1 MLLFDDCL
9 SVVLFDAEM
18 VTGSRTFCTSGA
30 LYSPRRWWDWCF
42 LMAPGGILAKSFT
55 LTGPRRTILMAPE
68 TFRWSRPRRRFRVIA
83 SSSTSLV
90 IVSSSL
96 HRAVI
101 ERSRASPNK
110 SENHERG
117 IVNPFTI
124 IKVFSMN
131 VCYYVWKILCDR
143 PYFHFIR
150 KCRTSS
156 RVQSRNSRDN
166 LKTPNHLNVEWK
178 SSGNNLKRYKSAYSK
193 LQKQFTN
200 SEYNK
205 ETVIPLHY

>member
-1 MLLFDDCL
+1 
-9 SVVLFDAEM
+9 
-18 VTGSRTFCTSGA
+18 
-30 LYSPRRWWDWCF
+30 
-42 LMAPGGILAKSFT
+42 
-55 LTGPRRTILMAPE
+55 MAPE

-96 HRAVI
+96 HRTVI

-131 VCYYVWKILCDR
+131 VCYYV
-143 PYFHFIR
+143 
-150 KCRTSS
+150 
-156 RVQSRNSRDN
+156 
-166 LKTPNHLNVEWK
+166 
-178 SSGNNLKRYKSAYSK
+178 
-193 LQKQFTN
+193 
-200 SEYNK
+200 
-205 ETVIPLHY
+205 